1 MKKILTILITIF
13 AFTIL
18 SFAQKSSITVQTGYS
33 YSTGLIGAEYQYGK
47 ISVAAG
53 WIPLRMP
60 ESHKF
65 ISSFSAAITAYN
77 SNWNESGWYASGAFA
92 SKAYLTEI
100 DVNGIWVEDV
110 VSPMTILSL
119 GYKQHMG
126 SGLSL
131 KGGIGYGWCKY
142 AAFPRLEATVRW
154 TFGF

>member
-1 MKKILTILITIF
+1 MKKILTLLIAIF

-33 YSTGLIGAEYQYGK
+33 HSTGLLGAEYQFGK
-47 ISVAAG
+47 VSVAAG

-65 ISSFSAAITAYN
+65 VSSFSAAITAYN
-77 SNWNESGWYASGAFA
+77 CNWNESGWYASGAFA
-92 SKAYLTEI
+92 SKAYLSEI
-100 DVNGIWVEDV
+100 DVNGVWVEE

-119 GYKQHMG
+119 GYKQHLG

-131 KGGIGYGWCKY
+131 KGGVGYGWCKY
-142 AAFPRLEATVRW
+142 AALPRLEATVRW
-154 TFGF
+154 TFGL